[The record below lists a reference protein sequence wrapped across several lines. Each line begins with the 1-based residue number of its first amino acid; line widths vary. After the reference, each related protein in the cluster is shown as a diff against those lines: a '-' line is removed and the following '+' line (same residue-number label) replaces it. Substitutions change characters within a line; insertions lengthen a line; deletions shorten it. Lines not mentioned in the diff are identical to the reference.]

1 MHDPE
6 KRPTTSTS
14 ARRSY
19 LCPMVVAVAAAMLMA
34 GCAASSE
41 ERSAEPPSK
50 VTAATT
56 SPSEPAVGETVLYL
70 RGNVAVAVYA
80 DGRVIWPIGDGDPGY
95 LQRRLTPEGV
105 ERLRSR
111 AMSTGLFEQDE
122 GLTLNHVDAP
132 GLREHGL
139 VRGSMDVRRG
149 DRSVVVVWGNDR
161 SAIRNAYR
169 DLERISA
176 ATPEQEAQLSDLVA
190 FFRDPTAWTLPRRM
204 YVQPET
210 TPFVPSRIGVVYD
223 AGRPDW
229 STLPSPAREIVS
241 SRLGSLTSPAS
252 CQVISA
258 DQARKIARALTQVG
272 IDADYDSQR
281 GSLGFSAAGSLVHSF
296 PALPHEVP
304 C

>member
-1 MHDPE
+1 M
-6 KRPTTSTS
+6 
-14 ARRSY
+14 A
-19 LCPMVVAVAAAMLMA
+19 VAVAAAMLMA

-70 RGNVAVAVYA
+70 RGNVEVAVYA
-80 DGRVIWPIGDGDPGY
+80 DGPVIWPIGDGDPGY
-95 LQRRLTPEGV
+95 LQRRLTPAGV

-111 AMSTGLFEQDE
+111 AVSTGLFEQDE
-122 GLTLNHVDAP
+122 GLTLDHVDAP

-272 IDADYDSQR
+272 IDADYDSRR
-281 GSLGFSAAGSLVHSF
+281 GSLGFSAAGSFVHSF
-296 PALPHEVP
+296 PALPHEVA

>member
-1 MHDPE
+1 
-6 KRPTTSTS
+6 
-14 ARRSY
+14 
-19 LCPMVVAVAAAMLMA
+19 MVVAVAAAMLMA

-122 GLTLNHVDAP
+122 GLTLDHVDAP